1 MGKKF
6 IMVNGQK
13 MYIDEKDVQDEDVNT
28 PTPEP
33 KTPEDDEEEVK
44 KTAKALGKALK
55 AELGIDE
62 LKDAVEGVKKFMAQ
76 PENSKLTAL
85 LHGKDMVKDK
95 GQLTANEKIVGF
107 FHGLVTR
114 NEAVV
119 KALSEG
125 VDADGGYLFPNE
137 FLAELIK
144 PLPNVAG
151 MRQLVTVVPM
161 RRDALT
167 IPSQGN
173 RPKMY
178 WTAENAAKTTTTAS
192 FGTVTITAKK
202 IAAILYASDELI
214 EDSSDIDVVNHI
226 LNLFREALQE
236 EEDRVILRGNG
247 TTEPRGIETARAAG
261 EIATMGFGGA
271 TTFDNMFSLVYSL
284 KAKYRNGASFL
295 VHPNRTAALTKL
307 KDTAGQYLWQPSV
320 VAGQPDTIRGY
331 PVYEF
336 YDMPENTIYFGN
348 WKQAYWL
355 GDRKKLTVKI
365 SQDTDTAFVHDQTAI
380 RVVARFGGNVVLG
393 EAAKAATGA

>member
-6 IMVNGQK
+6 IKLPNGEK
-13 MYIDEKDVQDEDVNT
+13 MYIDEKDVQDEDTTT
-28 PTPEP
+28 PPNSNP
-33 KTPEDDEEEVK
+33 DLGDDEEVK
-44 KTAKALGKALK
+44 KTAKALGKALRD
-55 AELGIDE
+55 EMGIDQLRE
-62 LKDAVEGVKKFMAQ
+62 TVENVQKFVMQ
-76 PENSKLTAL
+76 PENDKLKQI
-85 LHGKDMVKDK
+85 LHGKDIKDK

-107 FHGLVTR
+107 FHGIVTQDR
-114 NEAVV
+114 AVV

-144 PLPNVAG
+144 PLPNVSS

-167 IPSQGN
+167 VPSQGN

-178 WTAENAAKTTTTAS
+178 WTAENASKTTTTAS

-202 IAAILYASDELI
+202 VAAILYASDELI

-226 LNLFREALQE
+226 LTLFREALGE

-261 EIATMGFGGA
+261 EIATTTWNG
-271 TTFDNMFSLVYSL
+271 TTFDKAFALIYSL
-284 KAKYRNGASFL
+284 KAKYRAGASFL
-295 VHPNRTAALTKL
+295 MHPNTVARFTGL
-307 KDTAGQYLWQPSV
+307 KDSNGQYLWQPSV
-320 VAGQPDTIRGY
+320 VAGQPDSIRGY

-336 YDMPENTIYFGN
+336 YDMPENTVYFGN

-355 GDRKKLTVKI
+355 GDRKRLTVKI
-365 SQDTDTAFVHDQTAI
+365 SQDTETAFVHDQTAI